1 MKFAT
6 WSIHNPIPVI
16 LLFALLA
23 LGGLWGFLKLPVQD
37 LPDLDRPTVMV
48 TLAQPGAAPAQLETE
63 VARKVEDS
71 IASVTGVRHITTS
84 ISDGQVAI
92 TAQFALETAIPEAL
106 IGVKDAV
113 DRVRS
118 DLPADVLEPTV
129 SAVRTSGGAILIYA
143 VSSSRMNEE
152 ELSWFV
158 DDTLGK
164 AISAVPG
171 VGRFERIGGVNRE
184 IRVEVDPVRMA
195 GLDVTAADISRA
207 LRQVQ
212 QQSSGGRG
220 RIGGQEQSVRTIAT
234 VRQAADLAALPIVLP
249 GGRHL
254 RLDQVATVSDT
265 IADRTQLARRDGR
278 LVVGFQIY
286 RARGF
291 DETRIAEA
299 VRKALQQLEAEHPS
313 LGFDQISGTVD
324 FTLEQYHASM
334 DMLYEGA
341 FLTVLVVCLF
351 LRDWRAALIASTAL
365 PLSILPAFAGM
376 ALLGYSLNVVTL
388 LALAIVAG
396 ILVDD
401 AIVEIENIERHAQ
414 SGKPIRAAA
423 EDAVSEIGLAV
434 IATTMSLVA
443 VFLPTAMMSG
453 VAGLVFKQFGW
464 TVVIAVLS
472 SLLVARLLTP
482 MMAAYILKPRPPR
495 EEKDGWVMFRY
506 LTAADWCLRH
516 RRISIGGAAFVF
528 AASLALVPLIP
539 FGLLP
544 ATDRGSTTINFELPA
559 GSSLNDA
566 LSVAEAARLAVH
578 DIPGIRTIFTTIGQ
592 PQQAGRA
599 GQQSGRI
606 EKGMLVLALGP
617 HGERPSQAEI
627 EKQVGA
633 CLLAV
638 PGARFSIG
646 AGRPGEKMQL
656 TLFGDNAPA
665 LVATAEQLARELRG
679 IAGLSNIQTTASLD
693 RPEIVIRPDLAR
705 AAELGVTTQTIG
717 DVVRVA
723 TAGDRDQNVARLN
736 LDDRQVYIR
745 VRFPNLD
752 RFNLDTF
759 ANPRVNARDAL
770 VPLSSVADL
779 SIESGPAQIDRYD
792 RHRYVTVNADLGGV
806 PLGTALKQAAALPAL
821 QNLSSGVQLKKTGDA
836 EIQAELAS
844 GFGLAIVVGILCVFC
859 VLVLLFADFLQPIT
873 ILSALPLSIG
883 GAFLA
888 LLVAGSEFDIPS
900 MLGLVMLMGVV
911 AKNSILLVDF
921 AIIGM
926 RDRGLSRHDALI
938 DACHKRARPI
948 VMTTIAMIAGMVPIV
963 LGLGSGSSFR
973 QPMAIAVIGG
983 LLASTALCLLI
994 VPAVFTY
1001 LDDLEKWIRR
1011 RPASS
1016 GRSSPKAPAFEA
1028 GGVAES
1034 VPDPAPGLN
1043 TGETS

>member
-1 MKFAT
+1 VTFAT
-6 WSIHNPIPVI
+6 WSIRNPIPVI
-16 LLFALLA
+16 LLFTLLA
-23 LGGLWGFLKLPVQD
+23 LGGVWGFLELPIQD
-37 LPDLDRPTVMV
+37 LPDLDRPTVSV

-71 IASVTGVRHITTS
+71 IANVAGVRHVITS

-92 TAQFALETAIPEAL
+92 TAQFDLETAISEAL
-106 IGVKDAV
+106 ISVKDAV

-118 DLPADVLEPTV
+118 DLPTDLLEPAV
-129 SAVRTSGGAILIYA
+129 SAVRTSGGAILVYA
-143 VSSSRMNEE
+143 VDSSQMNEE
-152 ELSWFV
+152 QLSWFV
-158 DDTLGK
+158 DDTLAK
-164 AISAVPG
+164 AVSAIPG

-184 IRVEVDPVRMA
+184 IHVEVDPVRMA
-195 GLDVTAADISRA
+195 GLNVTAADVSRA

-220 RIGGQEQSVRTIAT
+220 QIGGQEQSVRTIAT
-234 VRQAADLAALPIVLP
+234 VRQAVDLAALPIVLA

-254 RLDQVATVSDT
+254 RLDQVAIVSDT
-265 IADRTQLARRDGR
+265 VAERTQLARRDGK

-286 RARGF
+286 RAKGF

-299 VRKALQQLEAEHPS
+299 LRRALERMKAQHPS
-313 LGFDQISGTVD
+313 LSFDQISGSVD

-341 FLTVLVVCLF
+341 CLTVLVVCLF

-376 ALLGYSLNVVTL
+376 AVLGYSLNVVTL

-423 EDAVSEIGLAV
+423 EEAVSEIGLAV

-443 VFLPTAMMSG
+443 VFLPTAMMGG

-472 SLLVARLLTP
+472 SLMVARLLTP
-482 MMAAYILKPRPPR
+482 MMAAYILKPRPPG
-495 EEKDGWVMFRY
+495 EERDGWVMVRY
-506 LTAADWCLRH
+506 LTAASWCLRH
-516 RRISIGGAAFVF
+516 RRIAVGGAAFFFV
-528 AASLALVPLIP
+528 ASFALVPLIP

-544 ATDRGSTTINFELPA
+544 ATDRGNTTINFELPT
-559 GSSLNDA
+559 GSSLDDT
-566 LSVAEAARLAVH
+566 LGVAEAARLAIRDV
-578 DIPGIRTIFTTIGQ
+578 PGIRTIFTTIGQ
-592 PQQAGRA
+592 PQQAGR
-599 GQQSGRI
+599 GPQQAGRI
-606 EKGMLVLALGP
+606 EKGALVLALDP
-617 HGERPSQAEI
+617 RSKRPPQADI

-633 CLLAV
+633 RLLAV

-656 TLFGDNAPA
+656 TLFGDNTQA
-665 LVATAEQLARELRG
+665 LVATAEQLARELREV
-679 IAGLSNIQTTASLD
+679 AGLSNIQTTASLD
-693 RPEIVIRPDLAR
+693 RPEIAIRPNLAR
-705 AAELGVTTQTIG
+705 AAELGVSTQTIG
-717 DVVRVA
+717 DVVRIA

-745 VRFPNLD
+745 VLFPNLD
-752 RFNLDTF
+752 RYNLDTF
-759 ANPRVNARDAL
+759 GNSRVSARDAL

-779 SIESGPAQIDRYD
+779 SIESGPAQIDHYD

-806 PLGTALKQAAALPAL
+806 QLGTALKQAAALPAL
-821 QNLSSGVQLKKTGDA
+821 RNLPSGVQLMKTGDA
-836 EIQAELAS
+836 EIQSELAS
-844 GFGLAIVVGILCVFC
+844 GFGMAIVVGVLCVFC
-859 VLVLLFADFLQPIT
+859 VLVLLFADFLQPVT

-888 LLVAGSEFDIPS
+888 LLVAGSAFDIPS

-926 RDRGLSRHDALI
+926 RERGLSRDDALI

-948 VMTTIAMIAGMVPIV
+948 VMTTVAMIAGMAPIV
-963 LGLGSGSSFR
+963 LGLGSGASFR

-983 LLASTALCLLI
+983 LLASTALSLLI

-1001 LDDLEKWIRR
+1001 LDDLEKWIARR
-1011 RPASS
+1011 LHS
-1016 GRSSPKAPAFEA
+1016 GRSTPKQPNSEAEGALGTSPKSTQRRPSDA
-1028 GGVAES
+1028 
-1034 VPDPAPGLN
+1034 
-1043 TGETS
+1043 